1 MIWLLLTM
9 GEGYIRIKIKKK
21 KNQDEVLIMRSIH
34 VGNGVAK
41 QELGAT

>member
-1 MIWLLLTM
+1 MVITYY
-9 GEGYIRIKIKKK
+9 GRRIHKNKDKKK

>member
-1 MIWLLLTM
+1 MVITYY
-9 GEGYIRIKIKKK
+9 GRRIHKNKDKKKK

>member
-1 MIWLLLTM
+1 MVIIYYW
-9 GEGYIRIKIKKK
+9 RRVQKNQDKKK
-21 KNQDEVLIMRSIH
+21 KNQDEVLIMRPIH